1 LRKNDKIKS
10 TVPDIFIAKPESKK
24 LRIEKQKEKLKK
36 ELDEILA
43 GSSRF
48 FSAFTPK
55 PRDLRFET
63 QEKKEKIV
71 LLLRRHPITNVPW
84 VLLVILLVFA
94 PFFIKAL
101 VSLDFIPGNYQFIL
115 FLCWYLFTFA
125 FAFEKFLT
133 WFFNVSILT
142 DERVIDIDF
151 PTLLYR
157 DITEAKIDKIQ
168 DVNIKTGGYIR
179 SLFNFGDVLIQ
190 TAGAVPE
197 ICFEAVPDPQRVSQ
211 VINQLLYEEEQEK
224 LEGRV
229 K

>member
-1 LRKNDKIKS
+1 
-10 TVPDIFIAKPESKK
+10 VPDVFVAKPKPKKPVTKKRKESM
-24 LRIEKQKEKLKK
+24 KK
-36 ELDEILA
+36 ELEEVLVS
-43 GSSRF
+43 GSRF
-48 FSAFTPK
+48 FSAFIPK
-55 PRDLRFET
+55 PRNLRFET

-84 VLLVILLVFA
+84 ILFTILLVFA
-94 PFFIKAL
+94 PFFIKPFI
-101 VSLDFIPGNYQFIL
+101 SLDFIPGNYQLIL
-115 FLCWYLFTFA
+115 FLCWYLLTFA
-125 FAFEKFLT
+125 FVFERFLT

-142 DERVIDIDF
+142 DERVIDVDF

-157 DITEAKIDKIQ
+157 DITETKIDKIQ
-168 DVNIKTGGYIR
+168 DVNTKTGGYVR
-179 SLFNFGDVLIQ
+179 SLFNFGDVVIQ

>member
-1 LRKNDKIKS
+1 M
-10 TVPDIFIAKPESKK
+10 PDIFVAKPKQEKTAIKKQRES
-24 LRIEKQKEKLKK
+24 LKK
-36 ELDEILA
+36 ELEEMLA
-43 GSSRF
+43 SGSRF
-48 FSAFTPK
+48 FSAFIPK
-55 PRDLRFET
+55 PGNLRFET
-63 QEKKEKIV
+63 QQKKEKIV
-71 LLLRRHPITNVPW
+71 LLLRRHPITNIPW
-84 VLLVILLVFA
+84 ILLVILLVFT
-94 PFFIKAL
+94 PFFIKPL
-101 VSLDFIPGNYQFIL
+101 ISLDFIPGNYQLIL

-125 FAFEKFLT
+125 FAFERFLN

-151 PTLLYR
+151 PALLYR

-168 DVNIKTGGYIR
+168 DVNIKTGGYVR
-179 SLFNFGDVLIQ
+179 SLFNFGDVVVQ

>member
-1 LRKNDKIKS
+1 M
-10 TVPDIFIAKPESKK
+10 PDIFVAKPEPEK
-24 LRIEKQKEKLKK
+24 LQIEKQKERLKK

-43 GSSRF
+43 SSSRF
-48 FSAFTPK
+48 FAAFIPK

-63 QEKKEKIV
+63 QEKKEKIL

-84 VLLVILLVFA
+84 ILLTILLVFA
-94 PFFIKAL
+94 PAFIKSFI
-101 VSLDFIPGNYQFIL
+101 SLDFIPGNYQFIL

-157 DITEAKIDKIQ
+157 DITEAKIDRIQ
-168 DVNIKTGGYIR
+168 DVNIKTGGYVR

-190 TAGAVPE
+190 TAGAIPE
-197 ICFEAVPDPQRVSQ
+197 IRFEAVPDPQRVSQ

-224 LEGRV
+224 LEGRI

>member
-1 LRKNDKIKS
+1 LSEAN
-10 TVPDIFIAKPESKK
+10 VPDIFIAKPEPQKPE
-24 LRIEKQKEKLKK
+24 LEKQKESLRK
-36 ELDEILA
+36 ELEEILTV
-43 GSSRF
+43 GSRF
-48 FSAFTPK
+48 LASFV
-55 PRDLRFET
+55 PRPRNLRFET

-71 LLLRRHPITNVPW
+71 LLLRRHPITNIPW
-84 VLLVILLVFA
+84 ILLTILLVFA
-94 PFFIKAL
+94 PFFIKSFI
-101 VSLDFIPGNYQFIL
+101 SLDFIPGNYQFIL
-115 FLCWYLFTFA
+115 FLCWYLLTFA
-125 FAFEKFLT
+125 FSFERFLT
-133 WFFNVSILT
+133 WFFNVNILT
-142 DERVIDIDF
+142 DERVIDVNF

-190 TAGAVPE
+190 TAGAIPE

>member
-1 LRKNDKIKS
+1 
-10 TVPDIFIAKPESKK
+10 VPDIFVAKPET
-24 LRIEKQKEKLKK
+24 EKQKLEKRKESLKK

-43 GSSRF
+43 AGSRL
-48 FSAFTPK
+48 FSAFVPK
-55 PRDLRFET
+55 PRNLRFET

-84 VLLVILLVFA
+84 ILLVILLAFA

-157 DITEAKIDKIQ
+157 DITEAKIDRIQ
-168 DVNIKTGGYIR
+168 DVNIKTGGYVR